1 MFADWVDS
9 QTGHSQ
15 RTQQLDFWV
24 NSLLIDNISGS
35 SAPFQAAAMNELSSR
50 DWQLEPL
57 ELLAPNLFSTHW
69 CNNPWCKAPVCVRSR
84 RSVWL
89 PAAKH
94 WLQGARKDLWAEAD
108 CLDYSRVETVGLG
121 PGIITAQSGTQQ
133 PWRSLRLYKR
143 LTACELDHPTFSSSD
158 HLLSPLH
165 LHLREW
171 RVGTADAVSLQE
183 LKFDIVYA
191 LGVKWMFGQHNF
203 NLKPLANIGTFKYL
217 GIMAD
222 LNLTNYFCFF
232 VISQLILC

>member
-1 MFADWVDS
+1 MFADGVDS

-15 RTQQLDFWV
+15 RSQQLDFWV

-35 SAPFQAAAMNELSSR
+35 SALFQAAAMNELSSR

-89 PAAKH
+89 PAA
-94 WLQGARKDLWAEAD
+94 LKDLWAEAD
-108 CLDYSRVETVGLG
+108 CLDYSRVDTAGLG
-121 PGIITAQSGTQQ
+121 PGIITAQSGRQQ

-143 LTACELDHPTFSSSD
+143 LTACELDHPTFSNSD
-158 HLLSPLH
+158 HLLSPPPH

-171 RVGTADAVSLQE
+171 SVRDCWCHVTAGIKVWHDLCSGCQM
-183 LKFDIVYA
+183 IV
-191 LGVKWMFGQHNF
+191 W
-203 NLKPLANIGTFKYL
+203 
-217 GIMAD
+217 
-222 LNLTNYFCFF
+222 
-232 VISQLILC
+232 